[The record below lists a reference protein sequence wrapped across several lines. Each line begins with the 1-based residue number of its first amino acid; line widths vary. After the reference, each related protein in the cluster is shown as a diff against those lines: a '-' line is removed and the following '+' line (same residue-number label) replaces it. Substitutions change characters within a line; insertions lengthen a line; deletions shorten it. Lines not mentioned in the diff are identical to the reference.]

1 MRTLLLSFTAALLM
15 GCAAPQYL
23 AKGTHDGV
31 EVAYR
36 WNHPANK
43 PSELLLRLKNTTEND
58 KQIELVIDVAYQG
71 RTVESLSADTC
82 IKAGQVLNGKLNGIY
97 FIPTRVTTQQIKDG
111 GVDVDLTRTTVAP
124 CEPP

>member
-1 MRTLLLSFTAALLM
+1 MRTLLLPLLATFIA

-43 PSELLLRLKNTTEND
+43 PSELLLRLKNTTDTD
-58 KQIELVIDVAYQG
+58 KRIELVIDVAYQG
-71 RTVESLSADTC
+71 RTLESLEADTC
-82 IKAGQVLNGKLNGIY
+82 IRGGQTLNGKLNGTY
-97 FIPTRVTTQQIKDG
+97 FIPTRVTTPQIKDG
-111 GVDVDLTRTTVAP
+111 DVDVDLTRTTVSP
-124 CEPP
+124 CERP

>member
-1 MRTLLLSFTAALLM
+1 MRTLLLPLLATFIA

-43 PSELLLRLKNTTEND
+43 PSELLLRLKNTTDTD
-58 KQIELVIDVAYQG
+58 KRIELVIDVAYQG
-71 RTVESLSADTC
+71 RTLESLEADTC
-82 IKAGQVLNGKLNGIY
+82 IRGGQTLNGKLNGIY
-97 FIPTRVTTQQIKDG
+97 FIPTRVNTPQIKDG
-111 GVDVDLTRTTVAP
+111 GVDVDLTRTTVSP
-124 CEPP
+124 CERP